1 VKPDAYLLDN
11 YNIRGMHRDARL
23 YKDVDLFTPASLSRL
38 VNAWDPE
45 SGLGSRLY
53 PDTAMLYSLYRPSKR
68 GLAAILFE
76 LLSFGPS
83 GAIVHPRRCVRSP
96 DSYRCVRL

>member
-53 PDTAMLYSLYRPSKR
+53 LIQLCFTAFT
-68 GLAAILFE
+68 GLASVDLLRFSSSFSHSALPE
-76 LLSFGPS
+76 LLSIHVDAS
-83 GAIVHPRRCVRSP
+83 VVQTVIDA
-96 DSYRCVRL
+96 